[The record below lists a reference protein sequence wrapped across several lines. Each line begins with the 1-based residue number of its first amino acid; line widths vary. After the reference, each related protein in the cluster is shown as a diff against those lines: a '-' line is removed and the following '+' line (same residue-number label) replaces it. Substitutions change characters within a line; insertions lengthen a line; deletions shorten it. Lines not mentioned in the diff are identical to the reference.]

1 MGDNAFE
8 KRRKNQEIEGFLE
21 QDGKYAV
28 FTGNKHDFTF
38 IPERYANDAIDKNE
52 KTQAMDL

>member
-1 MGDNAFE
+1 MHLKKE
-8 KRRKNQEIEGFLE
+8 EKNQEIEGFLE
-21 QDGKYAV
+21 QDGKYTV

-38 IPERYANDAIDKNE
+38 IPERFANDAIDKNE